1 MRILAVATTEANGTV
16 TGVHPDDTAAEA
28 ALQPGEELGSWT
40 MVLQDREF
48 FRLKGPHSV
57 ATFDFA
63 EAYTA
68 AAAAGT
74 EVFVRMPT
82 NPLKRSASVPRNE
95 RYYQDRPVVRALATR
110 SRRA

>member
-16 TGVHPDDTAAEA
+16 TGVHPDNAAAEA
-28 ALQPGEELGSWT
+28 ALQPGEELGGWT
-40 MVLQDREF
+40 MVLQAREF

-63 EAYTA
+63 EAYAA

-74 EVFVRMPT
+74 EVLVRMPT

-95 RYYQDRPVVRALATR
+95 RYYQDRPLTRALTR
-110 SRRA
+110 RSK